1 MKNIISKVEF
11 VLNLFYRWYFIL
23 ISGIFLILS
32 FVRILNHGKHGSAL
46 EAIMHKSDSILDFAL
61 VPLFFLGLPILYNA
75 IYYLI
80 TEKGISKITSAV
92 LISTAMITAT
102 ALGDIFAAGEVAF
115 LMAVGEKLETL
126 AYNRAKKSLKN
137 LIKMQPDKAN
147 LIVGNDIVLTEIKD
161 IKAGDKIRILP
172 GERVPVDG
180 EIISGNTNLDQ
191 AILTGESLPIFKDVG
206 DEVFTGSIN
215 TDGSIDVVTTKTGED
230 NSLKKLIKLINEA
243 EENRAPTAR
252 TIDKAASILVPV
264 AILIAVLVFIISG
277 DIIKG
282 ATILVVF
289 CPCALVLATPTAIV
303 AATQNASRNGVIIKS
318 GEALENM
325 GKVNKIFFD
334 KTGTITKGN
343 LKVSEIILFNNKLDE
358 KIKDEKDLLKA
369 VASAEMKS
377 EHPIAKAI
385 ISHAK
390 NEGIENYFEISEF
403 KALAGKGL
411 VVKIENEEYFVGNE
425 KLLLLSKELEIEDE
439 ISTRIKGFKNEGKAL
454 IILAKNKHIIGLIA
468 LLDELK
474 EEAKEVMCELKESGV
489 KTIMLSGD
497 NKEAVNY
504 FKEKVLV
511 DEAHSNLLPE
521 DKLNIIK
528 KSVENNNHVAMVGD
542 GINDAPSLKLA
553 NVGISMGSLG
563 SDVAIE
569 VSDIALM
576 NDDIGK
582 ISYLRKLSK
591 ITISTIYRGI
601 IIAMGF
607 NFISITLSI
616 LGVLV
621 PTTGALVHNVSSVFV
636 VLLASGLYKKKII
649 KKK

>member
-1 MKNIISKVEF
+1 MKSFVNKIEF

-32 FVRILNHGKHGSAL
+32 FIRILTHGEHGSAL
-46 EAIMHKSDSILDFAL
+46 EAIMHKSDSMLDFAL

-126 AYNRAKKSLKN
+126 AYNRAKKSLNN

-147 LIVGNDIVLTEIKD
+147 LIVGSEVVLTEIKD
-161 IKAGDKIRILP
+161 IKTGDKIRILP

-180 EIISGNTNLDQ
+180 KIISGNTNLDQ
-191 AILTGESLPIFKDVG
+191 AILTGESLPVFKDIG

-252 TIDKAASILVPV
+252 TVDKIASILVPV

-343 LKVSEIILFNNKLDE
+343 LKVADIVLFNVQDE
-358 KIKDEKDLLKA
+358 IKNTQDLLKA

-385 ISHAK
+385 INHAK
-390 NEGIENYFEISEF
+390 EEGIENYFEINEF

-411 VVKIENEEYFVGNE
+411 VVKINEVEYCVGNE
-425 KLLLLSKELEIEDE
+425 KLLSHNTELKIESNIDE
-439 ISTRIKGFKNEGKAL
+439 KITELKNEGKAL
-454 IILAKNKHIIGLIA
+454 IILAKKDNILGLIT

-474 EEAKEVMCELKESGV
+474 EEAKTVISDLKQNGV

-504 FKEKVLV
+504 FKEKILI
-511 DEAHSNLLPE
+511 DEAYSNLLPE
-521 DKLNIIK
+521 DKLSIIK
-528 KSVENNNHVAMVGD
+528 KSVENNNTVAMVGD
-542 GINDAPSLKLA
+542 GVNDAPSLKLA

-621 PTTGALVHNVSSVFV
+621 PTTGALVHNVSSIFV
-636 VLLASGLYKKKII
+636 ILLASGLYKKRITKTS
-649 KKK
+649 K